1 MVTQSQTISRR
12 ILVADDD
19 PIIRHLITS
28 LVEKESYQPVV
39 VKDGSEAYRIL
50 KSDADFCAAIFDKI
64 MPHLQGLDLIRFMRT
79 EKRLSRIPV
88 LMITSERDLQL
99 IAESFAAGVTLF
111 LPKPFTAEQFKITL
125 NLLLSN
131 SPAFTETA

>member
-1 MVTQSQTISRR
+1 MVTQNQTLTRR

-19 PIIRHLITS
+19 PTIRHLITS

-50 KSDADFCAAIFDKI
+50 KVDSNFCAAIFDKV

-79 EKRLSRIPV
+79 EERLRQIPI

-111 LPKPFTAEQFKITL
+111 LPKPFTVEQFKITL
-125 NLLLSN
+125 RLLLSN
-131 SPAFTETA
+131 SPALATIT